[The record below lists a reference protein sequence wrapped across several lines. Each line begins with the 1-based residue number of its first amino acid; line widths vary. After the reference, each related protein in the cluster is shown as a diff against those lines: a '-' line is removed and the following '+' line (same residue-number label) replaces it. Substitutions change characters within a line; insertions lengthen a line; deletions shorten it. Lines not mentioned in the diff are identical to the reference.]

1 MKRSDQPLI
10 FLFTVKTFRQRLVI
24 NVHPTIFE
32 AKIALKRCADE
43 QHAMTAAHCLDGR
56 FPDMPFRV
64 VIGASERGSDSNGT
78 DSDREDTVNI
88 AAAYL
93 VRHRIKLQV
102 TVIHSA

>member
-1 MKRSDQPLI
+1 
-10 FLFTVKTFRQRLVI
+10 
-24 NVHPTIFE
+24 
-32 AKIALKRCADE
+32 
-43 QHAMTAAHCLDGR
+43 MTAAHCLDGR

>member
-1 MKRSDQPLI
+1 
-10 FLFTVKTFRQRLVI
+10 
-24 NVHPTIFE
+24 
-32 AKIALKRCADE
+32 
-43 QHAMTAAHCLDGR
+43 MTAAHCLDGR

-93 VRHRIKLQV
+93 VRHRIKLRV
-102 TVIHSA
+102 TVVHNNCGDQLAQSSDVTLTTGACVFEVSDVAL

>member
-1 MKRSDQPLI
+1 MLNHC
-10 FLFTVKTFRQRLVI
+10 V
-24 NVHPTIFE
+24 
-32 AKIALKRCADE
+32 DE

-93 VRHRIKLQV
+93 VRPYRIELRV
-102 TVIHSA
+102 TGDQLAQYSLT

>member
-1 MKRSDQPLI
+1 M
-10 FLFTVKTFRQRLVI
+10 
-24 NVHPTIFE
+24 
-32 AKIALKRCADE
+32 
-43 QHAMTAAHCLDGR
+43 DGR

-93 VRHRIKLQV
+93 VRRCEYFWCSVYIAIIAH
-102 TVIHSA
+102 